1 MRGAAAQGV
10 GGPQLVGQLS
20 IRIAKVKAV
29 RVGPVMVCHKD
40 VHPKGEHGHQ
50 EEAHTGE
57 HSAPDDAA

>member
-1 MRGAAAQGV
+1 M
-10 GGPQLVGQLS
+10 GQLS